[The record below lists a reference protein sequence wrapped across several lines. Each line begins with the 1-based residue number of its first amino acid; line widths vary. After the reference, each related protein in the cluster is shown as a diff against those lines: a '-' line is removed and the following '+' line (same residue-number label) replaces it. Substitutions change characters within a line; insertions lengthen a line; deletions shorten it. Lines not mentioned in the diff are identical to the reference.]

1 MLKKNLFIIFGIAL
15 VSTIV
20 FATSYTAPTYNSINF
35 TLCSDYTAPTYNSIN
50 FTLGDS
56 DACGVVTNEC
66 AIKNGDEWYIPTGCT
81 CYMETQGTEMYLNL
95 DNFVC
100 KNE

>member
-1 MLKKNLFIIFGIAL
+1 MLKKNLFIIFGIIL
-15 VSTIV
+15 VSTILFV
-20 FATSYTAPTYNSINF
+20 TSYTAPTYSSVNF
-35 TLCSDYTAPTYNSIN
+35 SLCTGYTAPNYNSIN

-56 DACGVVTNEC
+56 DSCTQNQC
-66 AIKNGDEWYIPTGCT
+66 AVKIGNEWYIPAGCT

-100 KNE
+100 TNG

>member
-1 MLKKNLFIIFGIAL
+1 MNKIFLIFGAVLLFGIML
-15 VSTIV
+15 VS
-20 FATSYTAPTYNSINF
+20 SYTAPTYSSVNF
-35 TLCSDYTAPTYNSIN
+35 SLCTGYTAPNYNSIN

-66 AIKNGDEWYIPTGCT
+66 AIKNGDEWYIPAGCT
-81 CYMETQGTEMYLNL
+81 CYIETQETEMYLNL
-95 DNFVC
+95 DNFIC